1 MQQADDLM
9 SAATEA
15 QAVTCRWCSW
25 CQLLIAPIAPN
36 YARKSSNPPCWA
48 RSERRTAVFRELL
61 VDVLD
66 DIRDFDGNM
75 TSASEIAERYGA
87 DLTPTLLFLAPNGAE
102 AAARIVGIKHR
113 LLRLV
118 HGRADRKSH
127 GAVAGRYHGLTS
139 QSATAK
145 LRRLTMTSDGGRS
158 NV

>member
-15 QAVTCRWCSW
+15 QAATVPLVLMVSATDCTYCA
-25 CQLLIAPIAPN
+25 QLRAEVIEPTLLGQ
-36 YARKSSNPPCWA
+36 
-48 RSERRTAVFRELL
+48 SERRTAVFRELL

-102 AAARIVGIKHR
+102 AAARIVGISNIDFYAWYMDAQIEK
-113 LLRLV
+113 
-118 HGRADRKSH
+118 
-127 GAVAGRYHGLTS
+127 
-139 QSATAK
+139 ATAR
-145 LRRLTMTSDGGRS
+145 LRGVTTG
-158 NV
+158 